1 MKKDIET
8 LLNKLKI
15 NYRLIEHVPVWKM
28 EDALDLALDCE
39 LLKSLVFKDEKNQTF
54 FLLVCKA
61 EERVNISALAK
72 LVRTSR
78 SKLNFAS
85 KEDLIALKT
94 KAGLVSPLDF
104 SNKYSIIISEQIKSL
119 GNVGIHAGSNIETLI
134 LDVEDLVK
142 CLVKQQRNL
151 IWM

>member
-1 MKKDIET
+1 M
-8 LLNKLKI
+8 
-15 NYRLIEHVPVWKM
+15 
-28 EDALDLALDCE
+28 
-39 LLKSLVFKDEKNQTF
+39 
-54 FLLVCKA
+54 
-61 EERVNISALAK
+61 
-72 LVRTSR
+72 LVRKT
-78 SKLNFAS
+78 S

-104 SNKYSIIISEQIKSL
+104 SNKYSIIISEEVKSL

>member
-8 LLNKLKI
+8 LLKKLKI

-28 EDALDLALDCE
+28 GDSLDLALDCE

-54 FLLVCKA
+54 FLLVCKS

-72 LVRTSR
+72 LVRISR
-78 SKLNFAS
+78 SKLKFAS

-104 SNKYSIIISEQIKSL
+104 SNKYLSL
-119 GNVGIHAGSNIETLI
+119 IHI
-134 LDVEDLVK
+134 
-142 CLVKQQRNL
+142 
-151 IWM
+151 